1 MTFRRFRLPEDL
13 YEYQKVDGDRVAQED
28 QNFLL
33 CHEMG

>member
-1 MTFRRFRLPEDL
+1 MSFRRFRLPDDL
-13 YEYQKVDGDRVAQED
+13 YPYQVEDGDRVAQEN